1 MGIILYSDRNAS
13 IEKRENLSPFSFRF
27 SPCMTTCWGSTLF
40 GSWVCHC
47 PPWPWW
53 RSLVI
58 SGHVTVTLLETCSSS
73 QPRYLQMTTSSVKQN
88 QVRTGINMEIG
99 SLEWS
104 KKENPIVVTFW
115 QEWYSTVTLTFHVKT
130 FYFST
135 LVNVL
140 QSNDF
145 LLMVLIIVLVV
156 PNNFNFVNRYNILL
170 STDIGLQLFLFYFR
184 NFHLE
189 PYFSCGQTQISVL
202 H

>member
-1 MGIILYSDRNAS
+1 MQETILREVNENSLHQ
-13 IEKRENLSPFSFRF
+13 RENLSPFSFRF

-104 KKENPIVVTFW
+104 KKSYCRNFFARMIQKKHTQKKLWCGLKVIVAKKVILQPKTTVFITFW
-115 QEWYSTVTLTFHVKT
+115 AK
-130 FYFST
+130 
-135 LVNVL
+135 
-140 QSNDF
+140 
-145 LLMVLIIVLVV
+145 II
-156 PNNFNFVNRYNILL
+156 RA
-170 STDIGLQLFLFYFR
+170 
-184 NFHLE
+184 
-189 PYFSCGQTQISVL
+189 
-202 H
+202 